1 MSIMRK
7 VGGLGAALAI
17 ALGLLVAS
25 VSAVSA
31 QGPYTAYGIGQSD
44 GDVIEASI
52 GGVSCSSTTANADG
66 EWVLRVDQSDACNPN
81 EGDTINF
88 SLNGDSAEE
97 TATWTAGGTPATSG
111 YDADIG
117 IPLTAGTP
125 SDGGDAPG
133 PSDTGNAGIVTTSG
147 AASSV
152 LVLLLGVFAATM
164 VAGARVA
171 TRTR

>member
-25 VSAVSA
+25 ATAVQA
-31 QGPYTAYGIGQSD
+31 QGPFTAYGIGLSA
-44 GDVIEASI
+44 GDAVEASI
-52 GGVSCSSTTANADG
+52 GGVSCASATADADG
-66 EWVLRVDQSDACNPN
+66 NWILTIDTSAPCSPA

-88 SLNGDSAEE
+88 TLNGASVEE
-97 TATWTAGGTPATSG
+97 TAEWTAGGTPATSG
-111 YDADIG
+111 YDPNVG

-125 SDGGDAPG
+125 GDGGGAPG
-133 PSDTGNAGIVTTSG
+133 PSDTGNAGFVTSSG
-147 AASSV
+147 ATSPV
-152 LVLLLGVFAATM
+152 LVLLLGALAATM

>member
-31 QGPYTAYGIGQSD
+31 QGPFTAYGIGHHD
-44 GDVIEASI
+44 GDTIEASI
-52 GGVSCSSTTANADG
+52 GGVACSSTTVNADG
-66 EWVLRVDQSDACNPN
+66 EWVLRVDQSDACNPT

-88 SLNGDSAEE
+88 SHNGDSAEE

-117 IPLTAGTP
+117 IPLTIG
-125 SDGGDAPG
+125 SSGGGDAPG